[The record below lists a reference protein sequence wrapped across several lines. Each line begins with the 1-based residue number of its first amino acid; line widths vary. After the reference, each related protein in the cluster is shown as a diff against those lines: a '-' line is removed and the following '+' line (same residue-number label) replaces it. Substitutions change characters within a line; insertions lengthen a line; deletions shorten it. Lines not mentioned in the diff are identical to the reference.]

1 MESIRPPVPAPNSCC
16 QPGTND
22 KASSR
27 CIAPQLCTCKSLFV
41 LVSTFVYLKVPLCTC
56 KYLFVLASTF
66 VYLQL
71 HISTHPP
78 AVSHL
83 NRVCGSTHACVLSF
97 NVVSAPMHCNVHI
110 AGPEPTSRHPL
121 IMAPLHCCVG
131 YYYAGTEP
139 SAINPM
145 FDATHGTT
153 LALITNHGIICTC
166 QSQPCKTDTSYFET
180 GNLITLVPLWL
191 IWQGSVTGAKK

>member
-22 KASSR
+22 KASSH
-27 CIAPQLCTCKSLFV
+27 PNPV
-41 LVSTFVYLKVPLCTC
+41 LASIFVYLQVPFLYLQVLFCTC
-56 KYLFVLASTF
+56 KYLFVLAAALRYT
-66 VYLQL
+66 
-71 HISTHPP
+71 
-78 AVSHL
+78 
-83 NRVCGSTHACVLSF
+83 
-97 NVVSAPMHCNVHI
+97 SARCIAPQPRTWKYSCKCLKFQRCECTNVHI

-153 LALITNHGIICTC
+153 LAPITNHGIICTC

-191 IWQGSVTGAKK
+191 IWQGGVTGAKKLSFSCQGCHLL